1 MLLLSWYTFSELW
14 LVANLLKYE
23 SWFGWKRVG
32 EQSARSPQT
41 ISCYTEII
49 QRTPRKLGLLFYFLL
64 VLILTS
70 SNCFIFFHFR
80 KCAAGLCWT
89 TSAIWLH
96 GTPDK
101 WISPKQGHAW
111 VFCCSLSQG
120 IVFNNVKHHQHK
132 ERKKGINCSQAS
144 VLLCLSSS
152 LFSLGVRLKHN
163 YKSMYQKHNHPST
176 TQLRKHFDCAYTVV
190 TSYCWSTEKECK
202 KSFLQAQ
209 HNTYSLSIT
218 RHSTSYSSAITFAD
232 LTSSLRI
239 DRNEK
244 NSEACQNP

>member
-1 MLLLSWYTFSELW
+1 MLKSSKKQHKLPYILREEKETKIHTAASGFYMLLLSWYTFSELW

-49 QRTPRKLGLLFYFLL
+49 QRTPRKLGLLLYFLL
-64 VLILTS
+64 VLFLTS

-111 VFCCSLSQG
+111 VF
-120 IVFNNVKHHQHK
+120 
-132 ERKKGINCSQAS
+132 
-144 VLLCLSSS
+144 LL
-152 LFSLGVRLKHN
+152 FPEPRN
-163 YKSMYQKHNHPST
+163 
-176 TQLRKHFDCAYTVV
+176 
-190 TSYCWSTEKECK
+190 
-202 KSFLQAQ
+202 
-209 HNTYSLSIT
+209 SI
-218 RHSTSYSSAITFAD
+218 
-232 LTSSLRI
+232 
-239 DRNEK
+239 
-244 NSEACQNP
+244 